1 MSVVRESEYNGKPL
15 FEIARD
21 EKDNFGFKFGV
32 KKARMILDH
41 LNEIRTFV
49 EKNDRAPVQ
58 VG

>member
-15 FEIARD
+15 LEIARD
-21 EKDNFGFKFGV
+21 EKDQFGFKFGL

-41 LNEIRTFV
+41 LDEIRAFV
-49 EKNDRAPVQ
+49 EKNDRAPAE